1 MGTLWRSRKKLR
13 ESIDMWFGV
22 VTGVGC
28 GMGVLE
34 EVHVPKGKGY
44 GKEFGILFPV
54 ALEA

>member
-1 MGTLWRSRKKLR
+1 
-13 ESIDMWFGV
+13 MWFGV